1 MGPIIIKAEGVSKYY
16 RLGVQG
22 SGRLRE
28 DWRNWWR
35 GIMRSSAVAVE
46 EAHIW
51 ALKNVDFE
59 VREGEVVGFIGRNGA
74 GKSTLLKIVSRIT
87 QPTGG
92 RIRGRGRVAS
102 LLEVGTGFHGE
113 LTGRENIFL
122 NGHMLGMTKREVV
135 SQFDAIVDF
144 SGIGEFLDTPVKRY
158 SSGMYVRLAFA
169 VAAHLTAEILIV
181 DEVLAVGDAE
191 FQQKCIRKM
200 KEVTSIGGR
209 TLLFVSH
216 NMEAL
221 RNLCHRAYLLEKG
234 EIVGG
239 GEPGKVI
246 GQYLRKEFVQHLKQE
261 FSEPELAPG
270 SGAIRIRRVELK
282 PDHAGTE
289 GLIDV
294 RTRLELEL
302 EFWYEP
308 EGPDLIVGIHLFDM
322 SGDCIF
328 DVSSPRRILSKGL
341 IRGRCVIP
349 GNFLNDG
356 SYYIS
361 IVFVSNTT
369 SRLFYYESCLSFEVA
384 DYREN
389 TAWFGKWMGHVR
401 PDFEVKLEP
410 LTPSTHA

>member
-35 GIMRSSAVAVE
+35 GILRDETPPVERS
-46 EAHIW
+46 HIW
-51 ALKNVDFE
+51 ALKDVSFE

-92 RIRGRGRVAS
+92 RIKGKGRVAS

-122 NGHMLGMTKREVV
+122 NGHMLGMTKREIV
-135 SQFDAIVDF
+135 SQYDAIVDF
-144 SGIGEFLDTPVKRY
+144 SGIAGFLDTPVKRY

-191 FQQKCIRKM
+191 FQQKCLRKM
-200 KEVTSIGGR
+200 KEVTDAGGR

-216 NMEAL
+216 NMEAV
-221 RNLCHRAYLLEKG
+221 RNLCHRAYLLDSG
-234 EIVGG
+234 QIVAT
-239 GEPGKVI
+239 GEPGQVV
-246 GQYLRKEFVQHLKQE
+246 GQYLKKEFVQHLKQE
-261 FSEPELAPG
+261 FAAADVAPG
-270 SGAIRIRRVELK
+270 NGAIRIKRVELI
-282 PDHAGTE
+282 PDYAGE
-289 GLIDV
+289 VSLIDV
-294 RTRLELEL
+294 RTTMELVI
-302 EFWYEP
+302 EFWYEA
-308 EGPDLIVGIHLFDM
+308 EGPDLIVGIHLFNRA
-322 SGDCIF
+322 GDCIF
-328 DVSSPRRILSKGL
+328 DVSSPRSVLSRGL
-341 IRGRCVIP
+341 TRCRCIIP

-369 SRLFYYESCLSFEVA
+369 TRLFYYESCLSFEVA

-401 PDFEVKLEP
+401 PDFPVRLETV
-410 LTPSTHA
+410 TPSDHG